1 MPAFDSRNT
10 IDDAGPV
17 DGSFGG
23 APDGTSDETQSALRE
38 IGARAHQLRAST
50 RAADHF
56 NAQDTSEDRSTGSW
70 LISSALVLARELA
83 SDLDV
88 MARTLR
94 NQGTDSQLSSKVA
107 ALRTRAYQVH
117 AAARAADHFLD
128 QDAPDDRE
136 TGSWLIATAQG
147 LAHKLASEI
156 DDSTHA
162 VRRPA
167 IDKRTLEPHDPALM
181 RRMAAATTPQRGPV

>member
-1 MPAFDSRNT
+1 MPAYDSHPT
-10 IDDAGPV
+10 IDDAVTVG
-17 DGSFGG
+17 GSFGG
-23 APDGTSDETQSALRE
+23 AADAASDDTLSALRE
-38 IGARAHQLRAST
+38 IGTRAHQLRAST

-56 NAQDTSEDRSTGSW
+56 NALDTPEDRSTGSW
-70 LISSALVLARELA
+70 LISSALLLARELA
-83 SDLDV
+83 SDLDG

-94 NQGTDSQLSSKVA
+94 NSGTDSLLSSKVA

-147 LAHKLASEI
+147 LAQKLASEI
-156 DDSTHA
+156 DDSA
-162 VRRPA
+162 SPVRRPA
-167 IDKRTLEPHDPALM
+167 IDKSTMAPHDPAMM
-181 RRMAAATTPQRGPV
+181 RRMAAATTPLRSPV

>member
-1 MPAFDSRNT
+1 MPAYDSHPT
-10 IDDAGPV
+10 IDDAVTVG
-17 DGSFGG
+17 GSFGG
-23 APDGTSDETQSALRE
+23 AADAASDDTLSALRE
-38 IGARAHQLRAST
+38 IGTRAHQLRAST

-56 NAQDTSEDRSTGSW
+56 NALDTPEDRSTGSW
-70 LISSALVLARELA
+70 LISSALLLARELA
-83 SDLDV
+83 SDLDG

-94 NQGTDSQLSSKVA
+94 NSGTDSLLSSKVA

-147 LAHKLASEI
+147 LAQKLASEI
-156 DDSTHA
+156 DDSA
-162 VRRPA
+162 SPVRRPA
-167 IDKRTLEPHDPALM
+167 IDKSTMAPHDPAMM
-181 RRMAAATTPQRGPV
+181 RRMAAATNPLRSPV